1 MIPAPDIPGHSVTGV
16 LGSGGFATVYRTWQ
30 VAVGRETAV
39 KVDSRV
45 LHTERDQRRFFRE
58 VSAAGQLSGHPNV
71 VDVYDAG
78 TLRDGRPY
86 LVMELCPG
94 GSLSDELHRGGPM
107 SAERVCRIGVS
118 LSDALAAAHAAG
130 ILHRDIKPANILIN
144 RYGVVGLSD
153 FGLASIIAASGEQS
167 VSRDALTPAYA
178 PPESFEGAEPTAAAD
193 VYSLAATLYA
203 LAAGRPPR
211 FPAGTGSPGLATIIA
226 LHGQPVDDVPGV
238 PPAMLAIMRQ
248 CLAADPAQR
257 LPSAAALRDRLAAL
271 LELVIDAPSTV
282 RRRVDSPR
290 GMPSNP
296 AQPRPAA
303 PVVPAMS
310 RAGMPGPGD
319 APPFPSLRPAA
330 MASPSAVAPRPG
342 TGMAWAPGA
351 GMTQLP
357 GPEGSATAA
366 RPRGRPLALAGLVGG
381 GLAVVIVAALLIVT
395 RVLAHGPGAVGSG
408 AAGTGSADGGA
419 AGAIGNYGIPTTTKN
434 CPAAS
439 VSGNARCPA
448 SPECW
453 DGVNEDAGVITA
465 NPLHCNAPH
474 TWQTFAIGIMP
485 SDVATYNVNVVQ
497 ANSIVRA
504 VCSDQVLLRSRNLR
518 GRLVPP
524 AKWIIQVAPPDEA
537 AYNTGVRTYRCLARG
552 ADDDGTR
559 TSQFGA

>member
-1 MIPAPDIPGHSVTGV
+1 VIPAPDIPGHNVTGV
-16 LGSGGFATVYRTWQ
+16 LGSGGFATVYRTVQ

-45 LHTERDQRRFFRE
+45 LHTDRDQRRFFRE
-58 VSAAGQLSGHPNV
+58 VSSAGQLSGHPNV

-78 TLRDGRPY
+78 TLGDGRPY

-94 GSLSDELHRGGPM
+94 GSLSDEVRRSGPM

-144 RYGVVGLSD
+144 RFGVVGLSD

-178 PPESFEGAEPTAAAD
+178 PPESFQGAEPTTAAD

-203 LAAGRPPR
+203 LLAGRPPR
-211 FPAGTGSPGLATIIA
+211 FPAGTGSSPGLATIIA

-238 PPAMLAIMRQ
+238 PPAMQAILRQ
-248 CLAADPAQR
+248 CLEADPARR

-271 LELVIDAPSTV
+271 LEPAVDAPSTL
-282 RRRVDSPR
+282 RRRVNSPR
-290 GMPSNP
+290 EMPSSP

-303 PVVPAMS
+303 PVMPAMS
-310 RAGMPGPGD
+310 PAAAMSRGGMPGPGD
-319 APPFPSLRPAA
+319 DPPFPS
-330 MASPSAVAPRPG
+330 PRPG
-342 TGMAWAPGA
+342 S
-351 GMTQLP
+351 GMTQLA
-357 GPEGSATAA
+357 GPEGPATAA
-366 RPRGRPLALAGLVGG
+366 PPRGRPLALAGLVGG
-381 GLAVVIVAALLIVT
+381 GLAVVIVATLLIVT
-395 RVLAHGPGAVGSG
+395 RVLAHGTGTANGGAPGA
-408 AAGTGSADGGA
+408 GT
-419 AGAIGNYGIPTTTKN
+419 AGAIGTYGIATTTSH

-439 VSGNARCPA
+439 VSKTARCPA
-448 SPECW
+448 FPECW
-453 DGVNEDAGVITA
+453 NGVNEDAGVITA
-465 NPLHCNAPH
+465 RPLPCDASH

-497 ANSIVRA
+497 ASPAVRA
-504 VCSDQVLLRSRNLR
+504 VCSEQVLLRSRNLR
-518 GRLVPP
+518 GLLIP
-524 AKWIIQVAPPDEA
+524 KSQWIIQVAPPDET
-537 AYNTGVRTYRCLARG
+537 AYNTGVRTYRCLAEAFG
-552 ADDDGTR
+552 SNGTR